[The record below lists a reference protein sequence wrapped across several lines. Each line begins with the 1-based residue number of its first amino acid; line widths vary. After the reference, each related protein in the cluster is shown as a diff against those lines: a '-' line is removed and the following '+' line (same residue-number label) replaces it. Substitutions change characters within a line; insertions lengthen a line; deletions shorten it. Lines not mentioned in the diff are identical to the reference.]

1 MCCRSLFVH
10 LHFFFWPLCCLFY
23 FDLRILITLLV
34 SSNSSYLYT
43 IIYWI
48 MSNDGNVLFT
58 KTYVIDIRQTFYN
71 VRHLSDL
78 YINISVYTIM
88 IFKYKLM
95 SLHYNINNFPKI
107 RFNFNFYFICTFNL
121 LVLFLRFFFLFGFFH
136 FKFICIYNPV
146 FCS

>member
-1 MCCRSLFVH
+1 
-10 LHFFFWPLCCLFY
+10 
-23 FDLRILITLLV
+23 
-34 SSNSSYLYT
+34 
-43 IIYWI
+43 

-121 LVLFLRFFFLFGFFH
+121 LVLFLRFFFLFVFFH

>member
-1 MCCRSLFVH
+1 
-10 LHFFFWPLCCLFY
+10 
-23 FDLRILITLLV
+23 
-34 SSNSSYLYT
+34 
-43 IIYWI
+43 

-71 VRHLSDL
+71 VSHLSDL

-107 RFNFNFYFICTFNL
+107 RFIFNFYFICTFNL
-121 LVLFLRFFFLFGFFH
+121 LVLFLRGFFFFILNLFVYISRFFVVKEINLYD
-136 FKFICIYNPV
+136 FCNPRYNRNNVKTNPSINRV
-146 FCS
+146 VNTQNI